1 MSDADRGGRY
11 GSMGAVPTVARW
23 WRSRSDPQR
32 IELYTRWSYYSF
44 LATLPLFVLLAVA
57 SDWAGAPRWVELLLA
72 AATLATT
79 VAALQVSRRGFADR
93 AADRAAGP
101 DRVALAVA
109 VVAGAVVVATAAAGT
124 TDGPSP
130 AVPWAAGFVGAEVL
144 LALSVTVSTRP
155 LLAGAGAVG
164 LLTAVVSLLDGNA
177 APAAVVAG
185 LSIGVAVA
193 AMTAAF
199 RFSVWILDVVVAME
213 RGREVQ
219 LRLAVAEERLRF
231 ARDLHDVMG
240 RNLSAIAVK
249 SQLAGELVRRGRPD
263 AADEVADI
271 SRIAEESLR
280 EVRDV
285 VRGYRSTDLAGELA
299 GARSVLR
306 AAGIACTVRGE
317 EAGTALPAAAQVA
330 LGWVVREAVTNVL
343 RHGSAGTCTITLT
356 GGDPV
361 ELRVENDGVGRAA
374 GWGNGLRGLAER
386 LAAAS
391 GQLSA
396 GPLGDRF
403 VVVARVPAAARAVE
417 EVP

>member
-1 MSDADRGGRY
+1 MSGTARDGRY

-23 WRSRSDPQR
+23 WRTRSDPQR

-44 LATLPLFVLLAVA
+44 IATLPLFVLLAVA
-57 SDWAGAPRWVELLLA
+57 SDWAGAPRWLELLLA
-72 AATLATT
+72 AGALGT
-79 VAALQVSRRGFADR
+79 AAAAVQLSRRGFADR
-93 AADRAAGP
+93 VAGP
-101 DRVALAVA
+101 DRAVLAVA
-109 VVAGAVVVATAAAGT
+109 VVAGAVTVGAAFAATG
-124 TDGPSP
+124 DGPSP

-144 LALSVTVSTRP
+144 LALSVTVTTRP
-155 LLAGAGAVG
+155 LVAGAGVVG
-164 LLTAVVSLLDGNA
+164 LLTAVVALLDGNPPLA
-177 APAAVVAG
+177 AAAIG
-185 LSIGVAVA
+185 TSIAVAVG
-193 AMTAAF
+193 AMTLAF
-199 RFSVWILDVVVAME
+199 RFTVWILDVVVEME
-213 RGREVQ
+213 RSRGVQ
-219 LRLAVAEERLRF
+219 LQLAVAEERLRF

-249 SQLAGELVRRGRPD
+249 SQLAGELVRRGRPG

-306 AAGIACTVRGE
+306 AAGITCTVEGE
-317 EAGTALPAAAQVA
+317 EAGAALPAAAQAA

-343 RHGSAGTCTITLT
+343 RHSSAGGCTITLT
-356 GGDPV
+356 PGDPAQ
-361 ELRVENDGVGRAA
+361 LRVVNDGVAGGAG
-374 GWGNGLRGLAER
+374 GWGNGLRGLSER
-386 LAAAS
+386 LAATS
-391 GQLSA
+391 GQLTA
-396 GPLGDRF
+396 ERDGDRF

>member
-1 MSDADRGGRY
+1 M
-11 GSMGAVPTVARW
+11 PTVARW
-23 WRSRSDPQR
+23 WRSRTDPQR
-32 IELYTRWSYYSF
+32 IELYTRWSYYGF

-57 SDWAGAPRWVELLLA
+57 SDWAGTERWVELLLA
-72 AATLATT
+72 AATLGT
-79 VAALQVSRRGFADR
+79 VAAAVQLSRRGFADR
-93 AADRAAGP
+93 AARPDRAL
-101 DRVALAVA
+101 LAV
-109 VVAGAVVVATAAAGT
+109 VLVCGAVVVGAASAATG
-124 TDGPSP
+124 DGPAP
-130 AVPWAAGFVGAEVL
+130 ALPWAAGFVGAEVL
-144 LALSVTVSTRP
+144 LALSVTVPTRP
-155 LLAGAGAVG
+155 LVAGAGVVG
-164 LLTAVVSLLDGNA
+164 LLTAVVALLDGN
-177 APAAVVAG
+177 PPLAAVAIG
-185 LSIGVAVA
+185 LSIAVAVGS
-193 AMTAAF
+193 MTLAF
-199 RFSVWILDVVVAME
+199 RFSVWILDVVVEMDRS
-213 RGREVQ
+213 RGVQ

-306 AAGIACTVRGE
+306 AAGIACTVQGE
-317 EAGTALPAAAQVA
+317 EAGTALPPEAQAA

-343 RHGSAGTCTITLT
+343 RHSSAGSCTITLVP
-356 GGDPV
+356 GDPV
-361 ELRVENDGVGRAA
+361 ELRVENDGVSGAAA

-391 GQLSA
+391 GHLSA
-396 GPLGDRF
+396 GRVGDRF
-403 VVVARVPAAARAVE
+403 VVVARVPARVPAVE